1 MAFDEVFVTGDP
13 ASPALSAYLDRAAS
27 DDLIVYIDVDSMW
40 GSGFNPDTMLKELE
54 DETGYAETEHLYRY
68 GLSDTYLL
76 RR

>member
-1 MAFDEVFVTGDP
+1 
-13 ASPALSAYLDRAAS
+13 
-27 DDLIVYIDVDSMW
+27 
-40 GSGFNPDTMLKELE
+40 MLKELE